1 MLSSSSSP
9 FHFYYIVDGTSIT
22 GVYPDEK
29 IAEESEKILTWG
41 QGMTAY
47 LPKQVKLFADGAIFS
62 QLMQVKDGY
71 TDGHKGE
78 WMMDPDLFARSFR
91 VYWDLGYQIHVHVN
105 GDAGL
110 DMLLDQFELNMRRHP
125 RPRPPHCDRS
135 LRGLDA

>member
-1 MLSSSSSP
+1 MGASPAGGISSKKLQEAQNAVLSSSSSP
-9 FHFYYIVDGTSIT
+9 FRFYYIVDGQSIT

-78 WMMDPDLFARSFR
+78 WMMDPDLFA
-91 VYWDLGYQIHVHVN
+91 
-105 GDAGL
+105 
-110 DMLLDQFELNMRRHP
+110 
-125 RPRPPHCDRS
+125 DRKS
-135 LRGLDA
+135 VV